1 MLQIDNCRLKYIKI
15 NWHAK
20 NVEPQSGCCFRP
32 EGRSR
37 VLEDAIREVLMLRMF
52 NDENVRLV

>member
-1 MLQIDNCRLKYIKI
+1 MD
-15 NWHAK
+15 
-20 NVEPQSGCCFRP
+20 PQSGCFRA

-37 VLEDAIREVLMLRMF
+37 VLEDEIREVG

>member
-37 VLEDAIREVLMLRMF
+37 VLEDEIREVG